1 MGKILF
7 ISTPSYLPYPY
18 AIMRALIRNQYTIY
32 EPEYYDRDDL
42 ENHKKVQKQ
51 QNEKYI
57 EAVLQNDI
65 DFVIIINHAYAD
77 REFFDVCKMKNL
89 KVFLYT
95 MDSVRWCDYAVDY
108 LSDYAGIY
116 SFEPTDCGNS
126 LLPADIEYLPI
137 GYDEESL
144 YPETSNTYEY
154 DICFVGMLD
163 KRRIK
168 LLSYVA
174 DYAKQNNKRM
184 IVYTDIQLK
193 HFRGIT
199 TIGKILSRR
208 IRFKIKY
215 KNLYKVIQN
224 KPILGQDLRKLY
236 NGSKICLNIN
246 QGTRN
251 PEWHTG
257 VNPRTFEIM
266 GCNSFELID
275 AGHLDFVDI
284 VAGRDIIEF
293 SGKEDL
299 VKKIDYYLS
308 HDDERKSIAAN
319 GYKIVKEKYT
329 SSAIVKT
336 LLHKIESILE

>member
-1 MGKILF
+1 M
-7 ISTPSYLPYPY
+7 
-18 AIMRALIRNQYTIY
+18 
-32 EPEYYDRDDL
+32 
-42 ENHKKVQKQ
+42 
-51 QNEKYI
+51 
-57 EAVLQNDI
+57 
-65 DFVIIINHAYAD
+65 
-77 REFFDVCKMKNL
+77 
-89 KVFLYT
+89 
-95 MDSVRWCDYAVDY
+95 
-108 LSDYAGIY
+108 
-116 SFEPTDCGNS
+116 
-126 LLPADIEYLPI
+126 
-137 GYDEESL
+137 
-144 YPETSNTYEY
+144 
-154 DICFVGMLD
+154 
-163 KRRIK
+163 
-168 LLSYVA
+168 
-174 DYAKQNNKRM
+174 
-184 IVYTDIQLK
+184 
-193 HFRGIT
+193 
-199 TIGKILSRR
+199 
-208 IRFKIKY
+208 
-215 KNLYKVIQN
+215 QN